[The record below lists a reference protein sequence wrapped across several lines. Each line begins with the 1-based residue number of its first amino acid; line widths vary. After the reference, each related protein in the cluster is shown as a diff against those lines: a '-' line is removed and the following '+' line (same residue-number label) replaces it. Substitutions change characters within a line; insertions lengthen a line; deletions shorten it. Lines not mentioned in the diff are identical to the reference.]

1 MKTSLGPKT
10 TACPLPVWCIGTYDS
25 EGKPNV
31 MTASWAGICCSRP
44 PAVAVSLRKA
54 TYTYRS
60 IVDSKAFT
68 VNVPSAK
75 HAKIA
80 DYIGIASGKN
90 VDKFAAAGLTPVKS
104 EVVNAP
110 FVLEF
115 PLILECTLLHII
127 EIGLHTQFIGEIMD
141 VKADVEVL
149 SEDGEVDAAKID
161 TFFFSPADRVYYGT
175 GPIVG
180 KAFSIGKDLPGESR

>member
-1 MKTSLGPKT
+1 
-10 TACPLPVWCIGTYDS
+10 
-25 EGKPNV
+25 
-31 MTASWAGICCSRP
+31 MTASWAGICCGKP

-54 TYTYRS
+54 TYSYQS

-68 VNVPSAK
+68 VNVPPAK

-80 DYIGIASGKN
+80 DYIGIASGRN

-104 EVVNAP
+104 EAVNAP
-110 FVLEF
+110 YVLEF
-115 PLILECTLLHII
+115 PLVLECALIHTI

-141 VKADVEVL
+141 VKADAAVL
-149 SEDGEVDAAKID
+149 SEDGKADPEKID
-161 TFFFSPADRVYYGT
+161 TFFFSATNRVYYGT

-180 KAFSIGKDLPGESR
+180 KAFSIGKDLPGESRQEPW